1 MTSLT
6 SPGDCRICA
15 RPLFVNML
23 LRQHNLPRAAQS
35 LPEAADLATEK
46 GVTLSLYQ
54 CSGCGLVQHTAPPVH
69 YWRDVIRAA
78 GISPEMRAFRLD
90 QFGKWLKAHDLIGRK
105 VLEVGCGQG
114 EYLALLAQAGADAY
128 GIEHGMDSVQACR
141 SGGLKV
147 QKAFIEGPRTQIDNG
162 PFDGFAILNFLEHI
176 PLAHATLQGI
186 SSNLRDDATGLV
198 EVPNFDMIVQS
209 RLFAEFIPDH
219 LYYFSKTTL
228 STLLESNGFEVLD
241 CNPTWHNYLLSA
253 TVRKRLPVDL
263 SSLQSSQV
271 DLQSSFQSFLSKFPP
286 KRVAIWGAGHQA
298 LALISLMSIANHI
311 AYVLDSAPFKQNRFT
326 PATHLPIVAP
336 ERLNDGDVDAVIVL
350 AASYSDEVARIIH
363 HRHGDRFQI
372 VVLRDNRLV
381 ESTHITQRQA

>member
-6 SPGDCRICA
+6 SPGNCRICA
-15 RPLFVNML
+15 RPLLANVL
-23 LRQHNLPRAAQS
+23 LRQHNLPRAAQG
-35 LPEAADLATEK
+35 LPAAADLATEK
-46 GVTLSLYQ
+46 GVSLSLYQ
-54 CSGCGLVQHTAPPVH
+54 CSGCGLVQHTEPPVP

-90 QFGKWLKAHDLIGRK
+90 QFGKWLKTNNLMERK

-114 EYLALLAQAGADAY
+114 EYLTLLAQAGADAY
-128 GIEHGMDSVQACR
+128 GIEHGMESVRACR
-141 SGGLKV
+141 SANLRV
-147 QKAFIEGPRTQIDNG
+147 QQDFIEGPQTQIDNG

-186 SSNLRDDATGLV
+186 SANLRDGATGLV

-209 RLFAEFIPDH
+209 GLFAEFVTDH
-219 LYYFSKTTL
+219 LYYFSNQTL
-228 STLLESNGFEVLD
+228 STLLESNGFDVLD
-241 CNPTWHNYLLSA
+241 CSPTWHNYVLSA

-263 SSLQSSQV
+263 SNLLSSQN
-271 DLQSSFQSFLSKFPP
+271 DLQVSFQDFLSKFPS

-298 LALISLMSIANHI
+298 LALISLMGISNHI
-311 AYVLDSAPFKQNRFT
+311 AYVVDSASFKQNRFT

-336 ERLNDGDVDAVIVL
+336 ERLNEGEVDAVIVL

-363 HRHGDRFQI
+363 QRHGHRFQV
-372 VVLRDNRLV
+372 VVLRDNRLEASV
-381 ESTHITQRQA
+381 SSGSHQT